1 MLDTGSHVQSNNSAW
16 PQAFA
21 HEDAWGPTTAQGNL
35 EKGTS
40 IYICRFERSFWKAQ
54 PN

>member
-1 MLDTGSHVQSNNSAW
+1 MLDTALHVQSNNSAW

-21 HEDAWGPTTAQGNL
+21 HEVAGGPMTTQGNL

-40 IYICRFERSFWKAQ
+40 IYICRFERDFRKA
-54 PN
+54 